1 MKYDSAGISVVRVN
15 AIWNKYSDMI
25 NAVNDKQEFEKLDI
39 ISRAEI
45 EFRFGEKQ

>member
-1 MKYDSAGISVVRVN
+1 
-15 AIWNKYSDMI
+15 MI